1 MLIFKNAIM
10 EKKKLYKHFLPPAAM
25 YAFDLPQP
33 THSKE
38 DAKQQVR
45 DFYGLKRMPNGTQ
58 IW

>member
-1 MLIFKNAIM
+1 M